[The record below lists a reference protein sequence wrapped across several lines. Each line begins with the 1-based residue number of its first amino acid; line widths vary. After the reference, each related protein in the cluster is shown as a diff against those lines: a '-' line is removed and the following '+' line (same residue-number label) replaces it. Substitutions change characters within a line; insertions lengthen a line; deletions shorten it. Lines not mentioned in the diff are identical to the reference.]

1 MKEIILL
8 GPVAVGKTTTA
19 KLLSEKLNKPL
30 VSLDDLRFNYYKEIG
45 YDNNHMKDLHAKA
58 GIMAIFQ
65 YGKIFDAYSIE
76 RILEDHQDCIFD
88 FGGGNI
94 VSGYNFDL
102 ERIKKAL
109 NPYEN
114 IVFLT
119 PGADKEEVLKFI
131 YERRNIKSSDRELI
145 EYLVYNHS
153 NYDVAKHTVFVKDKT
168 PEEVCNEVL
177 SVCNL
182 ME

>member
-19 KLLSEKLNKPL
+19 RLISKKIHKP
-30 VSLDDLRFNYYKEIG
+30 VISLDDLRFDYYKEIG
-45 YDNNHMKDLHAKA
+45 YDHNHMKELHEKA

-76 RILEDHQDCIFD
+76 RILEDHQNCIFD

-94 VSGYNFDL
+94 VSGYDFDL
-102 ERIKKAL
+102 NRIKKAL
-109 NPYEN
+109 EPYEN
-114 IVFLT
+114 VVFLV
-119 PGADKEEVLKFI
+119 PGKDNKETLKFI
-131 YERRNIKSSDRELI
+131 YERRDIKPGDRELI

-153 NYDVAKHTVFVKDKT
+153 NYEVAKHMVFVKDKT
-168 PEEVCNEVL
+168 SEEVCDEVL
-177 SVCNL
+177 SICDL
-182 ME
+182 